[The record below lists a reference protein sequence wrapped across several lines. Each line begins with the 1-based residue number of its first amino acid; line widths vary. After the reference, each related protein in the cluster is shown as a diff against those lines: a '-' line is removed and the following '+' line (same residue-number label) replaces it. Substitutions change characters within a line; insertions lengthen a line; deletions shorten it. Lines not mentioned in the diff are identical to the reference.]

1 MQKHTYYIHDIEK
14 LKAED
19 HDCQSSE
26 IAMEHM
32 AINEQVIKLHYEQFT
47 LIYLKT
53 NKSIEVLGT
62 CNGASAAEGT

>member
-1 MQKHTYYIHDIEK
+1 MQNHTYYIHDIEK

-19 HDCQSSE
+19 HDYQSSE
-26 IAMEHM
+26 IAIEHM
-32 AINEQVIKLHYEQFT
+32 VINEQVIKLHYEQFR